1 MYTYYVIYIK
11 IISFVLSQNV
21 KVRSPNN
28 IDQHFSIEA
37 YIIDLKECFELKQ
50 STKLE
55 ARVVCQILTMDPNW
69 SMGFSVQSAVK
80 MLMYKNSDTK
90 TFFKWTLNKQ
100 GFEL

>member
-50 STKLE
+50 STKL
-55 ARVVCQILTMDPNW
+55 
-69 SMGFSVQSAVK
+69 
-80 MLMYKNSDTK
+80 
-90 TFFKWTLNKQ
+90 
-100 GFEL
+100 